1 MMDLVTDDDVGRLEG
16 TVLDDRYRIERRIGS
31 GGMGTVYLAQQLTL
45 QMHVAVKVLQRD
57 CTQDL
62 SYHCRFV
69 REARVAARVVH
80 PNVARVLDLGRTP
93 DGRVYS
99 VMEYL
104 RGEDLSE
111 LLAREGALP
120 WAHAHQI
127 MSQAIRGLQAA
138 HAIGVI
144 HRDVKPSNVFLMA
157 PTEGVPETVKVLD
170 FGIAKSNDP
179 GSAFAR
185 DLTQLDKIVGT
196 VEYMAPERVLGEPA
210 DARTDVYSLGVMLF
224 EMLTGQH
231 PWFDGSSTNVVRTL
245 MRRVREP
252 PPSLPEF
259 LPGMPSEAAEL
270 VERAMARDPDD
281 RFSSLREMSMALDV
295 VSAAC
300 SRSSI
305 DTSRVLPRPIAAA
318 KAVAKAETLLW
329 GGQVSPPTP
338 R

>member
-1 MMDLVTDDDVGRLEG
+1 MTSDDTGRLEG
-16 TVLDDRYRIERRIGS
+16 AVLDDRYRIERPLGS

-45 QMHVAVKVLQRD
+45 QMPVAVKVLHRD

-62 SYHCRFV
+62 AYHIRFV

-99 VMEYL
+99 VLEYL
-104 RGEDLSE
+104 RGEDLAE
-111 LLAREGALP
+111 LLAREGAMP
-120 WAHAHQI
+120 WTRTAQI
-127 MSQAIRGLQAA
+127 MGQTIRGLQAA

-144 HRDVKPSNVFLMA
+144 HRDVKPSNVFLVA
-157 PTEGVPETVKVLD
+157 PTEGVPEMVKVLD
-170 FGIAKSNDP
+170 FGIAKSNEP
-179 GSAFAR
+179 GSSFAR
-185 DLTQLDKIVGT
+185 DLTQFDKIVGT
-196 VEYMAPERVLGEPA
+196 LEYMAPERVLGEPA

-231 PWFDGSSTNVVRTL
+231 PWAGDTTSSNAVRAV

-259 LPGMPSEAAEL
+259 LPGVPREASEL
-270 VERAMARDPDD
+270 VDRAMARDPED

-295 VSAAC
+295 VTAASSRPPVDAGPSRAGARPASKVSA
-300 SRSSI
+300 
-305 DTSRVLPRPIAAA
+305 RV
-318 KAVAKAETLLW
+318 ETLLW
-329 GGQVSPPTP
+329 AGQISSPHTA